1 MIHAMKRRAAMRGAA
16 FGTVWGAA
24 SGAVLAAMLAC
35 CAPAAAQGFPERAV
49 KVIVPVP
56 PGGSSDVVARVLADG
71 ATQALGQT
79 VLIDNIAGAG
89 GNVGTARAARAAPDG
104 YTLTQ
109 CTIGTCAINPSL
121 YGGNPGYD
129 LFKDFVPV
137 FFSGGVMNIFT
148 VNNSVPV
155 KNIAELVA
163 LAKAQPGKVTFAS
176 SGVGSSNHLTPE
188 WLKFVAGIDMVHV
201 PYKGSGPA
209 ITDLIG
215 GQVMMFVDNEPS
227 ILPQIKGGK
236 VRALAVTGAQRSGSL
251 PEVPTMEEAGYKGF
265 VVEPWFGFIAPRGT
279 PKAAIDKLNAAFNA
293 ALANP
298 RVKARLE
305 EAGMH
310 GGGGPPERLGEQM
323 KGEYERWA
331 KVIKANNIKAE

>member
-1 MIHAMKRRAAMRGAA
+1 MGTKNIRRQIGSL
-16 FGTVWGAA
+16 GTGL
-24 SGAVLAAMLAC
+24 GLLAACLAG
-35 CAPAAAQGFPERAV
+35 AGWAQAQGYPDHPVR
-49 KVIVPVP
+49 VIVPFP

-71 ATQALGQT
+71 ATQALGQA

-89 GNVGTARAARAAPDG
+89 GNVGTARAAKAAPDG

-137 FFSGGVMNIFT
+137 FFSGGVMNVFT
-148 VNNSVPV
+148 VNNGVPV

-163 LAKAQPGKVTFAS
+163 LARAQPGKVTFGS

-215 GQVMMFVDNEPS
+215 GQIMLFVDNEPS
-227 ILPQIKGGK
+227 ILPQIRSG
-236 VRALAVTGAQRSGSL
+236 RIRPLAVTGAQRSSAL

-279 PKAAIDKLNAAFNA
+279 PRAAIDRLNAAFNA
-293 ALANP
+293 ALASP

-310 GGGGPPERLGEQM
+310 GGGGPPERLGEIM
-323 KGEYERWA
+323 KAEYERWA
-331 KVIKANNIKAE
+331 KVIRANNIKTD

>member
-1 MIHAMKRRAAMRGAA
+1 MAVSRQARGFALVLALGLGALCGAA
-16 FGTVWGAA
+16 Q
-24 SGAVLAAMLAC
+24 
-35 CAPAAAQGFPERAV
+35 AQNFPD
-49 KVIVPVP
+49 KPIKLIVPFP
-56 PGGSSDVVARVLADG
+56 PGGSSDVVARLLAEG
-71 ATQALGQT
+71 GGQALGQP
-79 VLIDNIAGAG
+79 VVIDNVAGAG
-89 GNVGTARAARAAPDG
+89 GNVGTSRAAKAAPDG
-104 YTLTQ
+104 YTMVQ

-137 FFSGGVMNIFT
+137 FFSGGVMNVFT
-148 VNNSVPV
+148 VNNNVPA
-155 KNIAELVA
+155 KNMAELVA

-209 ITDLIG
+209 IADLIG
-215 GQVMMFVDNEPS
+215 GQVMVFVDNEPS
-227 ILPQIKGGK
+227 IVPHIKAGK
-236 VRALAVTGAQRSGSL
+236 MRALSVTGAQRSGAL

-279 PKAAIDKLNAAFNA
+279 PKAAVDKLNAAFNA

-305 EAGMH
+305 EAGMR
-310 GGGGPPERLGEQM
+310 GGGGAPERLGEQM
-323 KGEYERWA
+323 KLEYERWA
-331 KVIKANNIKAE
+331 KVIKANNIKAD